1 MIAGDERIFFFGY
14 QAIDLTLFRSYVRGA
29 KVKLR
34 LHSLELSERFMG
46 TESDVTLL
54 EADASLM
61 GLIWSPVKSYHTKE
75 VNSAADENV
84 ASIK

>member
-1 MIAGDERIFFFGY
+1 M
-14 QAIDLTLFRSYVRGA
+14 RGA

-34 LHSLELSERFMG
+34 LHSLEMSQRFYG
-46 TESDVTLL
+46 SESDVTLL

-61 GLIWSPVKSYHTKE
+61 GLIWSPVKSYRTKE
-75 VNSAADENV
+75 LHSPVDEDV